1 VVPARDGVATAL
13 SGARAALARAPAPL
27 LIAGASLLFALMGL
41 CVKLAS
47 AQYDAAEIVLYR
59 GLVGMAWMALIVKAR
74 GDSLRT
80 RVPALHFWRSASGV
94 LALALW
100 FYALGRL
107 PLATAMTLNYTSSL
121 WLAALL
127 VGASVLRPG
136 RGRAVDSRLL
146 LAVLAGFAGVAMIL
160 RPTLA
165 QRQLGDGLI
174 GLVSGLFAALAYLK
188 VTELG
193 RAGEP
198 ETRVVFYFS
207 AGGVV
212 AGALFTLVAGGGPGP
227 HDARG
232 LALLLAIGTLAS
244 AAQLMMT
251 RAYSIGRTL
260 SNAALQYLGIVFSF
274 GLGVWLFGDKL
285 TASAVAGMLLI
296 VAAGLSAT
304 RASVRAPIPIPPTG
318 GRP

>member
-1 VVPARDGVATAL
+1 MVPARDGSAAAL
-13 SGARAALARAPAPL
+13 TGTRAALARVPAPL

-47 AQYDAAEIVLYR
+47 AQYGAGEIVFYR
-59 GLVGMAWMALIVKAR
+59 GLVGMAWMTVLLKAR
-74 GDSLRT
+74 GDTLRT
-80 RVPALHFWRSASGV
+80 RVPWMHFWRSLSGV

-100 FYALGRL
+100 FYAIGHL
-107 PLATAMTLNYTSSL
+107 PLATAMTLNYTSSV
-121 WLAALL
+121 WMAAFLIGGSL
-127 VGASVLRPG
+127 LRPG
-136 RGRAVDSRLL
+136 SRGGVDARLL
-146 LAVLAGFAGVAMIL
+146 LAVLAGFAGVALIL
-160 RPTLA
+160 RPTLE
-165 QRQLGDGLI
+165 QRQLGDGLA
-174 GLVSGLFAALAYLK
+174 GLASGLLAAVAYLN
-188 VTELG
+188 VSALG

-212 AGALFTLVAGGGPGP
+212 AGTLFTLAGGGPGP
-227 HDARG
+227 HTAKG

-274 GLGVWLFGDKL
+274 GFGVWLFGDPV
-285 TASAVAGMLLI
+285 TATAIIGMLLI
-296 VAAGLSAT
+296 VVAGLGAT
-304 RASVRAPIPIPPTG
+304 RGSARPRTPTPIPPTEG
-318 GRP
+318 